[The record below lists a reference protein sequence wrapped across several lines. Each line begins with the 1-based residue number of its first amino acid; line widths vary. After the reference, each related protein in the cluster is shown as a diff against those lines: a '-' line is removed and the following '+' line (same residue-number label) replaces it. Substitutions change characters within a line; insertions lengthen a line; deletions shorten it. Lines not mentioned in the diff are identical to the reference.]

1 MFHLILDAFVESFE
15 VINQILLVWQ
25 RHVSP
30 TQIEVLAYPKTVIED
45 THLLQVVHTLTKPA
59 LLHVGFRLGWHHT
72 APCELLSLSCPL
84 VHPQTKLAVVKL
96 LVKYFHNT
104 AQHIDFDNRFM
115 T

>member
-1 MFHLILDAFVESFE
+1 MFHLILDAFVKCFE

-30 TQIEVLAYPKTVIED
+30 TQVEVLAYPKTVIED
-45 THLLQVVHTLTKPA
+45 IHLLQVVHPLAQPA

-72 APCELLSLSCPL
+72 APRKLLPLSCPL
-84 VHPQTKLAVVKL
+84 VNPQTKLAVVKL
-96 LVKYFHNT
+96 VIEYLHNT
-104 AQHIDFDNRFM
+104 AKNIDLDNRFM

>member
-25 RHVSP
+25 WHVSP
-30 TQIEVLAYPKTVIED
+30 TQIEALAYPQTVIED
-45 THLLQVVHTLTKPA
+45 THLLQVVHTLAEPA
-59 LLHVGFRLGWHHT
+59 LLHVGFRLGWQHT
-72 APCELLSLSCPL
+72 APRELLPLPCPL

-96 LVKYFHNT
+96 VIKYLHNT
-104 AQHIDFDNRFM
+104 AKHVDLDNRVV